1 ARAPSV
7 PPSLHDALPICARH
21 NTTLS
26 VSQFCG
32 DYAGYAQLDL
42 EKQLPGTQAMFVM
55 GAGGDQNP
63 CPRRE
68 IPLAE
73 QHGASLAA
81 AVARALKKEA
91 TPVAPTLRTAR
102 AEVVLN

>member
-7 PPSLHDALPICARH
+7 PPSLHDALPICACH

-63 CPRRE
+63 YPRRE

-81 AVARALKKEA
+81 AVARDRKS
-91 TPVAPTLRTAR
+91 TR
-102 AEVVLN
+102 LNSSHVKISY